1 MGFDWG
7 PIFSAGLQGALQFG
21 GQLFQNKANDEAADK
36 RFQQDKDMLAYKAEL
51 AAGMPHAGG
60 GAGPFTGFTDPQR
73 VQAMQNQNQQY
84 MSAINAIIKN
94 YQTAL
99 LSK

>member
-1 MGFDWG
+1 MDWG
-7 PIFSAGLQGALQFG
+7 PVFSAGLQGALQFG
-21 GQLFQNKANDEAADK
+21 GQLFQNKANEEA
-36 RFQQDKDMLAYKAEL
+36 QDKKLQQEKDLLTFKAGLAGE
-51 AAGMPHAGG
+51 AGGGG

-73 VQAMQNQNQQY
+73 VQAIQNQNQQY
-84 MSAINAIIKN
+84 MAAINAIIKN

>member
-1 MGFDWG
+1 MDWG
-7 PIFSAGLQGALQFG
+7 PVFSAGLQGALRFG
-21 GQLFQNKANDEAADK
+21 GQLFGQKAQSEQADK
-36 RFQQDKDMLAYKAEL
+36 DFERKKELLQFQAGLAEG
-51 AAGMPHAGG
+51 AGGG

-73 VQAMQNQNQQY
+73 VSAMQAQNQQY
-84 MSAINAIIKN
+84 VNVLNAIIKN